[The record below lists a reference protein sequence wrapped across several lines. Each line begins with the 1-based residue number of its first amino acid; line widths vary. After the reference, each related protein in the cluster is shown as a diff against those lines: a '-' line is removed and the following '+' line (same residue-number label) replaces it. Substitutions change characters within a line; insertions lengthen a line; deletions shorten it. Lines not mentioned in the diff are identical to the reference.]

1 MDVNIKIGEKMQG
14 EAAARGGGGGAPGFG
29 GFGR

>member
-14 EAAARGGGGGAPGFG
+14 DAAARQGQAAPGG
-29 GFGR
+29 MGFGR